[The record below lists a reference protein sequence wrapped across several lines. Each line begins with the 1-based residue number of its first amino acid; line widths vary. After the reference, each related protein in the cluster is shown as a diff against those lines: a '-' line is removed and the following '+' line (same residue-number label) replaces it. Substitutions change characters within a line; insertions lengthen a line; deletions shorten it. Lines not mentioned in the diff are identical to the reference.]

1 MHHFLFKKGLTRF
14 VNAKSVYVFF
24 GMDQKTK
31 DLHDGVEALTEQV
44 SISLKRVDGG
54 SLDRVSC
61 KSTEPD
67 GFFDNIFVVDI
78 GIPESILAMM
88 PVASKFHL
96 DRKGL
101 GRGGSGPGADYDT
114 TDRYLTLGISHDLS
128 KPLINSNVTQVAIP
142 LRASVTRF
150 WIFACADG
158 SDLPDSQYSVHTT
171 LTYSNQFSGND
182 SFSDIALKKVFEN
195 SDYAVFEF

>member
-1 MHHFLFKKGLTRF
+1 MLAGQAEKVSDK
-14 VNAKSVYVFF
+14 
-24 GMDQKTK
+24 
-31 DLHDGVEALTEQV
+31 V
-44 SISLKRVDGG
+44 SILLERKSNQHM
-54 SLDRVSC
+54 DRVGC
-61 KSTEPD
+61 KSTKPD
-67 GFFDNIFVVDI
+67 GFLDNVFVVDI
-78 GIPESILAMM
+78 GIPKSILSMM
-88 PVASKFHL
+88 PVVSKFHL

-114 TDRYLTLGISHDLS
+114 TDRYSTLGISHNLS

-171 LTYSNQFSGND
+171 LTYSINMPRND
-182 SFSDIALKKVFEN
+182 EFGGMALKKVFEN